1 MTNPNRNAYDD
12 DLLREIAEYNA
23 RHQATH
29 NSINNFS
36 DADDYT
42 AADWAD
48 EDEQDWL
55 EFQAR
60 HKKGQG
66 GNER

>member
-1 MTNPNRNAYDD
+1 MANYPVYDD
-12 DLLREIAEYNA
+12 KLLREIEEYNA

-29 NSINNFS
+29 NSINNY
-36 DADDYT
+36 DDNDGFT
-42 AADWAD
+42 AANWTD

-60 HKKGQG
+60 HKAGQG